1 MFIAAL
7 YSTIGS
13 TLWSE
18 IFAPMDVN
26 LIRQLVWLDYR
37 LALIFLVIAPIG
49 LLIWAIRVDSQ
60 AIKRSLIVYWRVA
73 SLVLITIY
81 LALGGLGVAFISSIL
96 ATVLIVLSLWFW
108 QDLNEDIAA
117 SSKPVTPIYQGW
129 RWAVT
134 IYGSIS
140 TIFKLLFANCAFVSS
155 DKLSEVCLTW
165 FEPPV
170 NFSKTFHNGV
180 PVENLVF
187 VGVVAGAV
195 YMLYLFSFL
204 AFSLPKTGRIAFR
217 D

>member
-1 MFIAAL
+1 
-7 YSTIGS
+7 
-13 TLWSE
+13 
-18 IFAPMDVN
+18 MDVN

-37 LALIFLVIAPIG
+37 LALLFLVIAPLA

-81 LALGGLGVAFISSIL
+81 LAIGNLGLAFISNIL
-96 ATVLIVLSLWFW
+96 ASLLIVLSLWFW

-117 SSKPVTPIYQGW
+117 SSKKITPIYLGW

-134 IYGSIS
+134 IYASIS
-140 TIFKLLFANCAFVSS
+140 AVFKLLFANCAFISYE
-155 DKLSEVCLTW
+155 KLGEACLTW
-165 FEPPV
+165 FEPPLS
-170 NFSKTFHNGV
+170 FSKTFHNGV
-180 PVENLVF
+180 SIENLVF